1 MYTYAGERL
10 GGLMVAEKAG
20 CPHHWIIESAAGP
33 TSKGVCQH
41 CGESREFENAPQVET
56 WLQQQARQRRERETD
71 AEAEDEAD
79 SEEEEKP

>member
-1 MYTYAGERL
+1 
-10 GGLMVAEKAG
+10 MVQKIDQ

-71 AEAEDEAD
+71 AEDADAEDEAD